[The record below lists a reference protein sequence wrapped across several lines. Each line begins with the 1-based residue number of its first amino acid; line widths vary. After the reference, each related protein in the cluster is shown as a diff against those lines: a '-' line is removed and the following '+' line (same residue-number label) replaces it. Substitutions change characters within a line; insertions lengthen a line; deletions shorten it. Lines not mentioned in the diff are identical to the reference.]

1 VFWRGAICRDIL
13 LAPTES
19 VCETGKESRL
29 RVHCKQRVRVAREAT
44 FVDERKMAGARR
56 AVAVAVAITEC
67 VWRGDAS
74 LVSRDCSEAGCFSL
88 GVECFTCTGHLA
100 TLSIYYDSLIEKCS
114 TLSRPSVSSGVG
126 AFYSSKLSVGA
137 ERANGVHCTTCS

>member
-88 GVECFTCTGHLA
+88 GVESATVARA
-100 TLSIYYDSLIEKCS
+100 TLQHFSIYYDSLIEKCS
-114 TLSRPSVSSGVG
+114 TLSRLCAAAGVPC
-126 AFYSSKLSVGA
+126 FSHLSLA
-137 ERANGVHCTTCS
+137 CERK